1 MGLGEIVVSTEG
13 YRSKPRKRIWVQHAV
28 VEADRLE
35 MQVKAA
41 RQRRLSREQETIADG
56 VAGLIAAARRAALRE
71 DPKPRRWNNWWR
83 GTLVETAY
91 LNLHSAR
98 AQMVDLYDEY
108 ELQAEVPPAVARAQA
123 TLHRDDP
130 RRVVAVQLLK
140 ADPFEPD
147 RARPV
152 LRRLVSDSYEKSDLE
167 HAQLRSFRNIVAIS
181 AVLMLAL
188 VVATVAVIA
197 SNPTWLPLCF
207 TGDGANPTEVCPTST
222 GVGPRAAD
230 IIMVAVL
237 GALGGTLTSAMSI
250 RSLKGTSTPYDVP
263 VALGMLKVP
272 LGAFTAILALVAI
285 RGGFVPGLTN
295 LDSQAQI
302 LAYALVFGFA
312 QQALS
317 RLLDRRAQTLM
328 EGLPGGTGAEP
339 TPDSATTA
347 PPAVVPLEPEPAT
360 EDVAGATEGDAEEAE
375 VPLEPDTSDE
385 AAADVAPAGDLPED
399 VDVMAEFEEGEEAGE
414 TVPEGPDP
422 DLPDPDQAEY
432 HEDGGAETPEGPLAI
447 DGVEYPVG
455 DQEQEA
461 TR

>member
-1 MGLGEIVVSTEG
+1 VSTRG
-13 YRSKPRKRIWVQHAV
+13 YRSKPLRRIWVQRAV
-28 VEADRLE
+28 VEADRLD

-56 VAGLIAAARRAALRE
+56 IAELIAGARRAALRE
-71 DPKPRRWNNWWR
+71 NPKPHRWTNWWR
-83 GTLVETAY
+83 GTLVEAAY

-98 AQMVDLYDEY
+98 AQLVELYDEY
-108 ELQAEVPPAVARAQA
+108 ELQAEVPTAVARAQA

-130 RRVVAVQLLK
+130 RRAVAVQLLK

-152 LRRLVSDSYEKSDLE
+152 LRRLISDSYEKSDLE
-167 HAQLRSFRNIVAIS
+167 HAQLRSFRNIVVIS
-181 AVLMLAL
+181 ALLMLAL

-197 SNPTWLPLCF
+197 SNPSWLPLCF
-207 TGDGANPTEVCPTST
+207 AGEGANPVQVCPTST
-222 GVGPRAAD
+222 GSTGPRAAD

-237 GALGGTLTSAMSI
+237 GALGGTLTSAVSI
-250 RSLKGTSTPYDVP
+250 RNLKGTSTPYDVP

-328 EGLPGGTGAEP
+328 EGLPGGTAAEP
-339 TPDSATTA
+339 TPDSASTT

-360 EDVAGATEGDAEEAE
+360 EAVAGATEAEAEEAE
-375 VPLEPDTSDE
+375 VPLEPDTGDE
-385 AAADVAPAGDLPED
+385 AAADVAPAGELPED

-414 TVPEGPDP
+414 AVPEGPDP

-432 HEDGGAETPEGPLAI
+432 HEDGGAESPEGEPAV
-447 DGVEYPVG
+447 DGVVYPIG
-455 DQEQEA
+455 DEEQEA
-461 TR
+461 TL